1 MRWERLRC
9 VVYAERVV
17 EVNECV
23 PLTKS
28 LMSRYFPPNTT
39 NDSFKWSN
47 ATMCMK
53 NGLLHLSLSLA
64 ASEQNEIV
72 NCVLTQTS
80 QHGKKI
86 LQTFLF
92 SSSFLVADLLLIWI
106 CLVCCAIFCYNLKYP
121 LTDIFYCLQFLNL
134 TKKNIRR
141 ELHGEQTSDKDFFH
155 LSPHAILMQFCVFV
169 WFFCFFFIHIFL
181 FICWRALAVSTYW
194 WCWREIIKKGKTIF

>member
-1 MRWERLRC
+1 MVERND
-9 VVYAERVV
+9 VHEKWTAA
-17 EVNECV
+17 
-23 PLTKS
+23 S
-28 LMSRYFPPNTT
+28 LS
-39 NDSFKWSN
+39 
-47 ATMCMK
+47 
-53 NGLLHLSLSLA
+53 HSLA

-134 TKKNIRR
+134 TKKKNIRR

-169 WFFCFFFIHIFL
+169 WFFWVFFSFISFFL
-181 FICWRALAVSTYW
+181 SAGELWLCRRIDDVG
-194 WCWREIIKKGKTIF
+194 GK